1 MAERVVIDPITRI
14 EGHLRMEL
22 ETDGGAITNAWS
34 QNTQFRGLEMI
45 VKPKEVAG
53 GPLNQFSTAGYKL
66 SQGAKILY
74 EERMV
79 RVESCSSYSDTDEA
93 N

>member
-45 VKPKEVAG
+45 VNG
-53 GPLNQFSTAGYKL
+53 FLGRL
-66 SQGAKILY
+66 
-74 EERMV
+74 
-79 RVESCSSYSDTDEA
+79 
-93 N
+93 